1 MAREPQINPWKRYH
15 GEDYRRSSRV
25 KCTISILVY
34 GQNDQGEKFVE
45 ETHSTDLNL
54 HGCGFL
60 SRHTCLPGSYVTL
73 RFGSGF
79 HSGRDKVVR
88 AQVKRRDLEPNASRL
103 SRVGVELGIPGNI
116 WSYSPVPLDWRR
128 LLGPTPVPETTG
140 TPVLVTRER
149 PVPIGQLPP
158 PPLTIADNEPIEI
171 QLDFSPAVAASS
183 APEPL
188 PTVREQP
195 QSNAALIDEIAKERG
210 PALPRA
216 VELQASAAM
225 RQPRETASERQSPA
239 ADASPQDLDKL
250 IHERLADVRAHWD
263 LQLDGYLLRMEECAQ
278 RTERHASDAE
288 RRLAAAQDL
297 IDKTLRNFSH
307 QLEEQ
312 VGYAVQRAA
321 ELLTQKAALSVD
333 HQLVRL
339 TEDAH
344 FVAREINSM
353 VATDSAAAR
362 TEMEKALQSVLEDL
376 RTQSEAQAK
385 FLAAD
390 TKQRVSSVLASLE
403 ANYLAFCETQ
413 KKSLSSELVQ
423 AGTKVATEFRHGL
436 KAFFYSSLVAA
447 VGAVEEHSQTTLGGL
462 SSDRE
467 KPPLP
472 KP

>member
-1 MAREPQINPWKRYH
+1 MARDPQIDPWKRYQ

-45 ETHSTDLNL
+45 KTHSTDLNL

-73 RFGSGF
+73 RFGSERHG
-79 HSGRDKVVR
+79 GKDKVVR
-88 AQVKRRDLEPNASRL
+88 ALVKRSDVEPNASRL

-128 LLGPTPVPETTG
+128 LLGPAPVQETTG

-149 PVPIGQLPP
+149 PVPSGHLPP
-158 PPLTIADNEPIEI
+158 PPLTIADNQPIEI
-171 QLDFSPAVAASS
+171 QLDFSPAS
-183 APEPL
+183 APGTL
-188 PTVREQP
+188 PNVRELP
-195 QSNAALIDEIAKERG
+195 QSNAAVIHEIEKEPG
-210 PALPRA
+210 PALDRA
-216 VELQASAAM
+216 VDLQAGAAM
-225 RQPRETASERQSPA
+225 RQLRETAPERQSPA
-239 ADASPQDLDKL
+239 ADAIPQDLDKL
-250 IHERLADVRAHWD
+250 INERLTDVRAHWD
-263 LQLDGYLLRMEECAQ
+263 LQLDGYLLRMEECVQ

-288 RRLAAAQDL
+288 RRLTAAQDL
-297 IDKTLRNFSH
+297 VDKTLRNFSH

-321 ELLTQKAALSVD
+321 ELLTQKAALCID

-353 VATDSAAAR
+353 VETDSAAAR

-390 TKQRVSSVLASLE
+390 TKQRVSTVLASLE
-403 ANYLAFCETQ
+403 ADYLAFCETQ
-413 KKSLSSELVQ
+413 KKSLSSDLVQ